1 MSVYTIVHKIVCVRV
16 WGCVCVARVYMYKWV
31 WVFIYVHVCVC
42 VYVQVRVYLS
52 GEFHVELIMN
62 FQRNVEVFLEGGGI
76 WSIFNEEKKTGYQLK
91 LDPGAILV
99 LPSIF
104 TRCSSATTGAL
115 VINLYWSVITAAIT
129 VKACFYNVSLYLL
142 FLFNTRLRDK

>member
-1 MSVYTIVHKIVCVRV
+1 MLVGVWNDCEIVGMCVWEKRERERESEILCVIVSEIIWVNTIVHKIVCVRV

-62 FQRNVEVFLEGGGI
+62 FQRNVEVFLE
-76 WSIFNEEKKTGYQLK
+76 SFH
-91 LDPGAILV
+91 
-99 LPSIF
+99 
-104 TRCSSATTGAL
+104 
-115 VINLYWSVITAAIT
+115 
-129 VKACFYNVSLYLL
+129 SLLQVAELQYGLL
-142 FLFNTRLRDK
+142 RNPP